1 MKEPL
6 IIFALLM
13 LGGRFT
19 SAQTVRV
26 GVFGLF
32 RPQSLSLEVPP
43 GKAIIVHTDRRNF
56 VMERSSERRSAHL
69 HASGDAV
76 LLQVAGETVRTHRIS
91 ATSRAGEE
99 VEFVLSV
106 PDKIRREYL
115 GTLQVR
121 CIRGTLV
128 PIVSMNL
135 ETAVASAVQAE
146 SGPHTPLEALKAQA
160 VAARS
165 YMVAARGRHSGVF
178 DFCDTTHCQYLR
190 EPPVRGSPADL
201 AARSTKGLV
210 LAYHGA
216 AFPAMFTRS
225 CSGQTRT
232 PEEDGFATQGY
243 PYFSV
248 VCDDCRERPHRWKS
262 RVSQQDAERLARQ
275 GEAARLE
282 IGRRKGWNAVPS
294 NDFTVHDDGGQALLE
309 GSGEGHGIGL
319 CQRGAR
325 AMSESG
331 ADFRQILEHY
341 YPNTTIIDTVSEAT
355 APASLQ
361 AGK

>member
-1 MKEPL
+1 M
-6 IIFALLM
+6 LM
-13 LGGRFT
+13 LGGRCT
-19 SAQTVRV
+19 SAQTVRI

-32 RPQSLSLEVPP
+32 RPQSLRLEVPP
-43 GKAIIVHTDRRNF
+43 GKAITVHTDRRSF
-56 VMERSSERRSAHL
+56 VLERSSGQRSAHL
-69 HASGDAV
+69 RASGDAL
-76 LLQVAGETVRTHRIS
+76 LLQVAGETVRTRQIS

-121 CIRGTLV
+121 CTRGTLV
-128 PIVSMNL
+128 PIVSMDI

-146 SGPHTPLEALKAQA
+146 SVPQKTLEALKAQA

-165 YMVAARGRHSGVF
+165 YIVAARLRHGGAF

-190 EPPVRGSPADL
+190 EPPVQGSPAEL

-216 AFPAMFTRS
+216 PFPAMFTRS

-232 PEEDGFATQGY
+232 PEDDAYSTQGY

-248 VCDDCRERPHRWKS
+248 ACDYCRTHPHRWES
-262 RVSQQDAERLARQ
+262 RVSQQDA
-275 GEAARLE
+275 
-282 IGRRKGWNAVPS
+282 
-294 NDFTVHDDGGQALLE
+294 
-309 GSGEGHGIGL
+309 
-319 CQRGAR
+319 
-325 AMSESG
+325 
-331 ADFRQILEHY
+331 
-341 YPNTTIIDTVSEAT
+341 
-355 APASLQ
+355 
-361 AGK
+361 